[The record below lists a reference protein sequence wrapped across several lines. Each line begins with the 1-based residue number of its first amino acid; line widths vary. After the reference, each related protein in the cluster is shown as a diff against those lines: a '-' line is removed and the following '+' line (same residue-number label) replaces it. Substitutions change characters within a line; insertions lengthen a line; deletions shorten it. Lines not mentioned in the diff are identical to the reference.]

1 MARWLRGLSKHVM
14 KGVIRG
20 VSRDARH
27 AKRGLAMSANF
38 PDDGKPMAVW
48 ISAMRFDFVDLRL
61 LVHVAEAGNLT
72 AGAARLPIALSA
84 ASQRIRKLETL
95 FGVSLFERE
104 RDGVRLTADGERCVE
119 HARLL
124 LRGADRMQRELT
136 HPAQQGRHVLRL
148 AATTVTT
155 AEFLP
160 DVLGRFLALHPQVD
174 VEIDERQS
182 AAAIQAI
189 RDGEHDLGIIDGNT
203 GAERLALLP
212 FSRDKLVL
220 VAHAGHPLAA
230 RQQVSFAEALDHP
243 FVALRPDSGMQ
254 QFIERAALLHGGKLQ
269 VRLRVPSFEAL
280 YRLVAAGAGL
290 GVLPEAAALRYRSAG
305 QPVTIVE
312 FRDRWAE
319 RELKLCARDFVSLSP
334 LQQTFVA
341 FLTPA

>member
-1 MARWLRGLSKHVM
+1 
-14 KGVIRG
+14 
-20 VSRDARH
+20 
-27 AKRGLAMSANF
+27 
-38 PDDGKPMAVW
+38 
-48 ISAMRFDFVDLRL
+48 MRFDFVDLRL

-269 VRLRVPSFEAL
+269 VRLRFNPIANGGLRQVALTGGLTLRPRQGGESLPQNGVNKTLKNLLQEAGMPP
-280 YRLVAAGAGL
+280 YRRERLPLIYQNDTLLAAPGAGINTEL
-290 GVLPEAAALRYRSAG
+290 LAAEPDVGYVPVWLPYDG
-305 QPVTIVE
+305 Y
-312 FRDRWAE
+312 
-319 RELKLCARDFVSLSP
+319 
-334 LQQTFVA
+334 
-341 FLTPA
+341 